1 MLLLLFYHYYYLGGG
16 ALDISLHVDDSIFFL
31 KPEVIQPAEY
41 RDELG
46 VYFKSQIDTDME
58 DIVHKQVD
66 IVFNILSMTWYYSL
80 ASYVPVFSSHFIY
93 RIQLKMS
100 K

>member
-1 MLLLLFYHYYYLGGG
+1 MVV
-16 ALDISLHVDDSIFFL
+16 LDMSLHVDDSIFFL

-46 VYFKSQIDTDME
+46 VYFKSQIDADME